1 MKFLLQKFLIC
12 VQSQSPM
19 STRPAIWQPLRFY
32 INWPTCFSSF
42 LHIASSSQL
51 PLHAFKNEEHDLLD
65 TFSRVNVLCYGS
77 RYVYLLL
84 TLSTYPMLTMPFLT
98 FLDAGATDEN
108 ACAAVPLEDYNMGL
122 RVGTIFIILGT
133 SSIGKLLFPVLL
145 TVNDLCLINSA
156 CFQVF
161 LRHSSSITLASRT
174 ALSSNILCS
183 LESSVS
189 KTNDAEFWEFSVL
202 THFFFFLSLQL
213 ELVLSLLLHLSICFP
228 MHSTT
233 LQTLVFPQDGSHTVL
248 LVAFFA

>member
-1 MKFLLQKFLIC
+1 
-12 VQSQSPM
+12 M

-32 INWPTCFSSF
+32 INSPTCFSSF
-42 LHIASSSQL
+42 SHNTSSSQL
-51 PLHAFKNEEHDLLD
+51 PLHAFKNEEHNLLA

-84 TLSTYPMLTMPFLT
+84 TPSTYPCHLLTMPFLT
-98 FLDAGATDEN
+98 FLDAGATDAD

-133 SSIGKLLFPVLL
+133 SSIGKLSFAVLL

-156 CFQVF
+156 CCQVF

-174 ALSSNILCS
+174 ALSSNIVCS

-189 KTNDAEFWEFSVL
+189 KMNDTEFWEFSVL
-202 THFFFFLSLQL
+202 THNFFFGLFLQL
-213 ELVLSLLLHLSICFP
+213 EPVLSLLLHLSICFP

-233 LQTLVFPQDGSHTVL
+233 LPTLVFPQDGSHTVL
-248 LVAFFA
+248 SLAFFA